1 MTPIEV
7 GASVLW
13 DILESNFACLGAT
26 CVPYPQEKIVIN
38 FYELRQRQFFVESPF
53 SRVNYVY
60 KCSFG

>member
-13 DILESNFACLGAT
+13 DILESNFACLGPHV
-26 CVPYPQEKIVIN
+26 CRIRKKIVIN
-38 FYELRQRQFFVESPF
+38 FHELRQRQFFVESPF